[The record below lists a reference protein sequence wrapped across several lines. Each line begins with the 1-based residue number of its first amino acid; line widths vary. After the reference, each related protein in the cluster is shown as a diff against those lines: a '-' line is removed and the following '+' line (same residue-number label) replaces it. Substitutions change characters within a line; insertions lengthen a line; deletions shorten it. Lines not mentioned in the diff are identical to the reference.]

1 MTHQRAW
8 VTIKGWF
15 SSTASEE
22 LMMIRCLRSAC
33 AVFLIVLTA
42 LAQNPVNP
50 VLRPPAG
57 AQVAMVM
64 FEDLECPDCRR
75 AAPVLEEAAR
85 KYNIPLLVH
94 DFPLPSHAWSFA
106 AAVMARYFDS
116 QSKTVGD
123 QYRDYVFEHQPEIT
137 HDTLRAFSEKF
148 ASEHKIDLPKVV
160 DPQGKFAQQV
170 AADRDLA
177 YDMRLRGTPTIYVV
191 SQTQVKSLVED
202 VDPSELGQL
211 IEAMK
216 SDEAGGR

>member
-1 MTHQRAW
+1 M
-8 VTIKGWF
+8 K
-15 SSTASEE
+15 
-22 LMMIRCLRSAC
+22 IRCFRPAC
-33 AVFLIVLTA
+33 AVLLMVSAA

-57 AQVAMVM
+57 AQVAIVM

-75 AAPVLEEAAR
+75 AAPVLEEAVRAH
-85 KYNIPLLVH
+85 NIPLIVH

-116 QSKTVGD
+116 LSKTLGD
-123 QYRDYVFEHQPEIT
+123 QYRDYIFGHQPEIT
-137 HDTLRAFSEKF
+137 NDTLRAFSERF
-148 ASEHKIDLPKVV
+148 AGEHKIDLPKAV

-177 YDMRLRGTPTIYVV
+177 YDMHLRGTPTIYVV
-191 SQTQVKSLVED
+191 SKTQVKSLVED
-202 VDPSELGQL
+202 VDPAELDQL

-216 SDEAGGR
+216 SDEAGSR